1 VTEQHCSFV
10 SVCIAYSSIGIFR
23 CDLLHLNFL
32 QYSHS
37 EIRLLLST
45 CASLYWPHAKQIK
58 EDLDDIELQAKATLP
73 TGNRRTLPQRH
84 TETEKKHDKGV
95 FGSDALD

>member
-1 VTEQHCSFV
+1 LYCS
-10 SVCIAYSSIGIFR
+10 
-23 CDLLHLNFL
+23 
-32 QYSHS
+32 
-37 EIRLLLST
+37 
-45 CASLYWPHAKQIK
+45 HAKQIK
-58 EDLDDIELQAKATLP
+58 EDHDDIELQAKATLP